1 MKGALAVDAVTDFS
15 PSEAALA
22 DHVLELRDL
31 LSSENHDIGTG
42 NLANYLHFE
51 MVGADTKVH
60 ISSNGGLSAGYAPK
74 RENQIIVLQ
83 DVDLTARFSNDQ
95 KIIQYM
101 LNKGKLIND

>member
-60 ISSNGGLSAGYAPK
+60 ISSNGGFSAGYAPN

-83 DVDLTARFSNDQ
+83 GVDLTDRFSNDQ